1 MTILAAGPT
10 DSGAILHPDIVD
22 THVLDVGERTQN
34 MAPYTNGVRP
44 ALRLADADPGS
55 AVETGELPVW
65 LPTWPETALQEPP
78 ILPPPMP
85 LPSPPKPAARPWFYR
100 GRRRVRELRPA
111 WAYLAVGAGLG
122 SVGTVVLQLAGIAA
136 LVVWR

>member
-22 THVLDVGERTQN
+22 THVLDVGEGTRNLSRRARRFPPTQ
-34 MAPYTNGVRP
+34 
-44 ALRLADADPGS
+44 ALRLADADPDS

-65 LPTWPETALQEPP
+65 LPTWPEAEALQEPP
-78 ILPPPMP
+78 IAPPP
-85 LPSPPKPAARPWFYR
+85 KVARPWFYR

>member
-22 THVLDVGERTQN
+22 THRLDVGERTRN

-44 ALRLADADPGS
+44 ALRLADADPDS

-65 LPTWPETALQEPP
+65 LPTWPEAEALQEPP

-85 LPSPPKPAARPWFYR
+85 LPSPPKVARPWFYR

-122 SVGTVVLQLAGIAA
+122 SVATVVLQLAGIAA
-136 LVVWR
+136 LVVLR

>member
-22 THVLDVGERTQN
+22 THRFEVGERTRN
-34 MAPYTNGVRP
+34 LAPYRHGLPPAYRRSGLTGDQPVYEPQTIGVV
-44 ALRLADADPGS
+44 D
-55 AVETGELPVW
+55 
-65 LPTWPETALQEPP
+65 LQEPP
-78 ILPPPMP
+78 PMP
-85 LPSPPKPAARPWFYR
+85 PPSPPKVARPWFYR

>member
-22 THVLDVGERTQN
+22 THVQDVGERTQN
-34 MAPYTNGVRP
+34 MAPYRDGLPP
-44 ALRLADADPGS
+44 AYRRSGA
-55 AVETGELPVW
+55 TGQQPVYG
-65 LPTWPETALQEPP
+65 PQTIAIVDLQEST
-78 ILPPPMP
+78 IPPPPAP

-122 SVGTVVLQLAGIAA
+122 SVGTVLLELAGIAV